1 MFSVVIPLWNKRSTI
16 AATVASV
23 FAQDFADFELI
34 VIDDGSTDDG
44 AAELEAFD
52 DPRLRLIVQAN
63 AGPGAAR
70 NAGIAAA
77 RHDWIALLDA
87 DDVWMPG
94 HLAELDRIRAAVP
107 EAGLIGTAYV
117 EADRTG
123 RYAAPAAVEP
133 RIEPINYLEVMGRGE
148 APFTTSS
155 SAIAAETWRA
165 LGGFGPAP
173 AGQDIEYFAR
183 VALDRPV
190 ATSNRVTS
198 IYRLGTG
205 GISNTVRSLW
215 YGRELGALS
224 DLDPSVALMVA
235 RYPGLAPERR
245 ASADRFIEARLQQC
259 VRYSARIGDLATLRA
274 LRRLGIEPRLRSDR
288 FILALAAL
296 PAPLARMAY
305 WIGFKLKALRR
316 RLQGTGLS
324 RWRPPWPCWRMT
336 RR

>member
-1 MFSVVIPLWNKRSTI
+1 MFSVVIPLWNKRPTI
-16 AATVASV
+16 AATVASA
-23 FAQDFADFELI
+23 FAQEFADFELI
-34 VIDDGSTDDG
+34 IVDDGSTDGG
-44 AAELEAFD
+44 AAELARFD
-52 DPRLRLIVQAN
+52 DPRLRLFTQAN

-77 RHDWIALLDA
+77 RHGWIAFLDA
-87 DDVWMPG
+87 DDLWLPG
-94 HLAELDRIRAAVP
+94 HLAELDRIRGIAP

-117 EADRTG
+117 EADRAG
-123 RYAAPAAVEP
+123 RYAAPAAIEP
-133 RIEPINYLEVMGRGE
+133 RIELINYLEEMGRGR

-155 SAIAAETWRA
+155 AAIAAETWRA

-190 ATSNRVTS
+190 AASSRVTS

-245 ASADRFIEARLQQC
+245 DSVDRFIEARLQQC
-259 VRYSARIGDLATLRA
+259 IRYSARIGDLATLRA
-274 LRRLGIEPRLRSDR
+274 LRRMGIKPALRSDR
-288 FILALAAL
+288 IILALAAL
-296 PAPLARMAY
+296 PAIVAAAAY
-305 WIGFKLKALRR
+305 WTGFRLKALRR
-316 RLQGTGLS
+316 RLRAPGS
-324 RWRPPWPCWRMT
+324 RAGGRLGRAGG
-336 RR
+336 